1 MQVIPTLSQEKK
13 AGSLGYLFRNDF
25 VLGAEDN
32 PGAPA
37 AGPDRVPEVP
47 GNAGDTTGTAAT
59 ESDSVVV
66 IDVEDSV
73 VEDKKNMV
81 ESVGDDLLDL
91 ASGKL
96 VDIILLSSR
105 RRSVK
110 N

>member
-1 MQVIPTLSQEKK
+1 MNLALFLYEVIPTLSQEKK

-32 PGAPA
+32 PA
-37 AGPDRVPEVP
+37 AGTDRVPEVP
-47 GNAGDTTGTAAT
+47 GVAGDTTGTAAT

-81 ESVGDDLLDL
+81 ESVGEDLLDL

-96 VDIILLSSR
+96 VDIIII
-105 RRSVK
+105 
-110 N
+110 